1 MYILFLW
8 AAVGAGGPPGAGAPP
23 GAPPP
28 GGGGDLGG
36 LPESRAKLE
45 NLLLESN
52 DDDFI
57 IKNSSLGDI
66 ENELLKILKDW
77 YIYN

>member
-1 MYILFLW
+1 MLSNRVWKSIFVYPSLLTTTF
-8 AAVGAGGPPGAGAPP
+8 VDGGGGPP
-23 GAPPP
+23 PPP
-28 GGGGDLGG
+28 GGDDLGG

-66 ENELLKILKDW
+66 ENELLKILKD
-77 YIYN
+77 